1 MAVMIPT
8 GLVVFGLIFC
18 FMFFRFRK
26 KLEKL
31 EAEKRRQLQEKV
43 NEATDSVN
51 SLAHPIVL
59 ITAEKFMNSGKM
71 VKHEE
76 ARAQQCFCTIDSME
90 ELKSFKKGKTLIFFS
105 HQWLAWEEP
114 DPDRVQYKAMIAAF
128 KVLIKRDNIDIAN
141 TFVWLD
147 YTSIP
152 QTHRGLQKLS
162 INSLTNYAGACDY
175 FIIVAP
181 GEIYHANTGTLCDK
195 HSYQLRSWCR
205 AEQLAHSCRRGVENM
220 FIANEH
226 GLEPLTWDWIKNS
239 LQVFNG
245 RLTCCDRGHEGIEQC
260 DREFLVTPA
269 LGLYCELLA
278 QDKEGHLTKD
288 KKEVLTFFK
297 ENEHAVFPP
306 TMEFS
311 LPCGQSE
318 TRELFGEIL
327 TLLHELDL
335 KKAELDEPIN
345 ENVAGT
351 VTKIEVKP
359 KEKSSVTSS
368 FISSTRLRLGGS
380 FVDSSDR
387 SISGGFDSFMDYLKG
402 DKKGEAD
409 DSGKPEDVYI
419 DRSSVDLE
427 PISPAILVTHD
438 VEEATHSQSDSSGK
452 QDIETQ

>member
-128 KVLIKRDNIDIAN
+128 KVLIKRDNIDLAN

-226 GLEPLTWDWIKNS
+226 GLEPLTWDWIK
-239 LQVFNG
+239 VG
-245 RLTCCDRGHEGIEQC
+245 
-260 DREFLVTPA
+260 FLVFEHH
-269 LGLYCELLA
+269 LVLA
-278 QDKEGHLTKD
+278 
-288 KKEVLTFFK
+288 
-297 ENEHAVFPP
+297 
-306 TMEFS
+306 
-311 LPCGQSE
+311 
-318 TRELFGEIL
+318 
-327 TLLHELDL
+327 
-335 KKAELDEPIN
+335 
-345 ENVAGT
+345 
-351 VTKIEVKP
+351 
-359 KEKSSVTSS
+359 
-368 FISSTRLRLGGS
+368 
-380 FVDSSDR
+380 
-387 SISGGFDSFMDYLKG
+387 
-402 DKKGEAD
+402 
-409 DSGKPEDVYI
+409 
-419 DRSSVDLE
+419 
-427 PISPAILVTHD
+427 
-438 VEEATHSQSDSSGK
+438 
-452 QDIETQ
+452 